1 MNIMRKNI
9 ETLIASGVT
18 AHKVSKETDIP
29 KNTAYRIFK
38 GEASLDNISLRNAEI
53 LNDYF
58 LKLKEVGAP
67 IVDKVYQSDNGDIFI
82 KHKNAYQE
90 MSLVNI
96 YELKQLAVEL
106 FNSNE
111 VIQCNSKVEKVE
123 GFHFR
128 NYYSLDGEFIGTADI
143 HVLDHF
149 DSCQDF
155 IYLYKYSEKLSFAQF
170 VEQANK
176 IIPKIYKK

>member
-1 MNIMRKNI
+1 MRKNI

-18 AHKVSKETDIP
+18 AYKVSKETDIP

-82 KHKNAYQE
+82 KHKN
-90 MSLVNI
+90 
-96 YELKQLAVEL
+96 
-106 FNSNE
+106 
-111 VIQCNSKVEKVE
+111 
-123 GFHFR
+123 G
-128 NYYSLDGEFIGTADI
+128 
-143 HVLDHF
+143 
-149 DSCQDF
+149 
-155 IYLYKYSEKLSFAQF
+155 YLYF
-170 VEQANK
+170 
-176 IIPKIYKK
+176 